1 MAKHRAWSEKV
12 FVGVSDINVAGAA
25 RMWQTITQL
34 VGARGRYISFGATV
48 IYCDANDVCSVRDTL
63 DQAGYANVDAEAVV
77 SHG

>member
-1 MAKHRAWSEKV
+1 MRKCWL
-12 FVGVSDINVAGAA
+12 GVDGINVAGAA

-34 VGARGRYISFGATV
+34 VGTRGRYISFGATV